1 MKKLNSML
9 IVLLS
14 IIVNNQQKV
23 MAQEQLYVQQ
33 NHVSIEQIS
42 STILPV
48 VDTSKVWS
56 HCGLWGQDDYRFI
69 DDTIIKDEVFKKLYF
84 DNHFSGICMREE
96 SGRVYLYSDPE
107 NENLGYSQD
116 TVSILLYDF
125 NLQVGDTANMYYN
138 LDDPRKEVVTYVDTA
153 IINGIGRKRVCFWGD
168 CWIEGI
174 GNSSYGLVY
183 PMAMVII
190 DGYYSLRYVTQNGN
204 LIYENSVQDCFRA
217 ISESSFDELSVIP
230 SIVQTQFSIQT
241 DLPIEFQ
248 VLVVD
253 MQGRTQL
260 QENVFTGESIDCQC
274 LQAGV
279 YLVAVQ
285 DANGR
290 VLAVERIVK
299 Q

>member
-1 MKKLNSML
+1 MNAQQLIFNFQQVSNCTLN
-9 IVLLS
+9 
-14 IIVNNQQKV
+14 IID
-23 MAQEQLYVQQ
+23 E
-33 NHVSIEQIS
+33 
-42 STILPV
+42 
-48 VDTSKVWS
+48 SKVWS
-56 HCGLWGQDDYRFI
+56 MCAPGKAYYYFNG
-69 DDTIIKDEVFKKLYF
+69 DTIIKGLTYSKLIF
-84 DNHFSGICMREE
+84 GSEFSGICMREE
-96 SGRVYLYSDPE
+96 SRRVYLYCDPDNDYLYSSDTI
-107 NENLGYSQD
+107 D
-116 TVSILLYDF
+116 IVLYDF

-138 LDDPRKEVVTYVDTA
+138 LDDPSKEVVTYVDTA
-153 IINGIGRKRVCFWGD
+153 IINGIGRKRVWFWGT

-174 GNSSYGLVY
+174 GSEHCGILY
-183 PMAMVII
+183 PMEMNYI
-190 DGYYSLRYVTQNGN
+190 DRLYALRCVKQN
-204 LIYENSVQDCFRA
+204 
-217 ISESSFDELSVIP
+217 DELIFGDCDLSCNNSIKTISQMSFMVIP